1 MHSQHEYSHLACKP
15 YYNLKWDFPIRELAN
30 HRVKLVPWVSELYAE
45 AFFQGVC
52 AYPSFYDN
60 IHVPP
65 FTSSKDVKSMIDGW
79 VDPKIGWAIFAM
91 LDVSQP
97 NAHALTPPLAGII
110 ALGAPSV
117 RRRCFEISVLTL
129 PVYHRHNL
137 SMHAI
142 GLVLEYAFAPAPVG
156 LGLRR
161 VECRAAVRTMED
173 LRNSPTVRL
182 AKKIGCTQEGV
193 QRWFYAYPPGRSGM
207 PGEEED
213 DRASSRHA
221 VLLSICWDDWENGA
235 KKRIAS
241 WLWATEASAKL

>member
-1 MHSQHEYSHLACKP
+1 MHSQHEYSHLARKP
-15 YYNLKWDFPIRELAN
+15 YYNLKWDFPIRELEN
-30 HRVKLVPWVSELYAE
+30 HRVKLIPWVSELHAE
-45 AFFQGVC
+45 VFYQSVR

-65 FTSSKDVKSMIDGW
+65 FTSSQDVKSMIDGW
-79 VDPKIGWAIFAM
+79 VERAIFAM

-97 NAHALTPPLAGII
+97 DVLTPPLAGII

-117 RRRCFEISVLTL
+117 RRRCFEVSVLTL
-129 PVYHRHNL
+129 PAYQRHTL
-137 SMHAI
+137 TTHAT

-173 LRNSPTVRL
+173 IRNSPTVRL
-182 AKKIGCTQEGV
+182 AKKIGGTQEGV

-207 PGEEED
+207 PGEKED

-221 VLLSICWDDWENGA
+221 VLLSICWDDWENGV

-241 WLWATEASAKL
+241 WLRVTEASAKL